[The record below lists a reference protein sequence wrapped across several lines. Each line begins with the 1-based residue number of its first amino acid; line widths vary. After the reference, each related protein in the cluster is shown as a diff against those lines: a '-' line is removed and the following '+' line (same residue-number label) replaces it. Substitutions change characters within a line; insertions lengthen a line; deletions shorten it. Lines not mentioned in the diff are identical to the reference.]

1 MLTALIGALVIGQ
14 FAPGSSMIR
23 PRAVVSAPTVAVFG
37 DAEVLGAIN
46 ARDAN
51 LIEASTL
58 ASTKASD
65 GEAKSL
71 ANMILAD
78 HKRSLTRGGELA
90 KELNLSREL
99 PPDSAMA
106 RKQEQL
112 MDQLSLASGAAFD
125 RAYVQY
131 IFDAHTAELEKL
143 SGTYVPGSQH
153 ASVKAFVNE
162 RLPQVRAH
170 LAAAERW
177 LAANRQ

>member
-1 MLTALIGALVIGQ
+1 MTALIGVLVMGQ
-14 FAPGSSMIR
+14 FVPTGSLIR
-23 PRAVVSAPTVAVFG
+23 NRAVASTPSAAVFG

-58 ASTKASD
+58 ANTKASSAEVKAFA
-65 GEAKSL
+65 GT
-71 ANMILAD
+71 ILAD
-78 HKRSLTRGGELA
+78 HQRSLTRGGELA

-106 RKQEQL
+106 RKQEEL
-112 MDQLSLASGAAFD
+112 MDQLSIATGAAFD

-131 IFDAHTAELEKL
+131 ILDAHVAELDKL
-143 SGTYVPGSQH
+143 TKTYLPGAQH
-153 ASVKAFVNE
+153 ASVKAYVNE

-170 LAAAERW
+170 LATAERW
-177 LAANRQ
+177 LAANRT

>member
-1 MLTALIGALVIGQ
+1 
-14 FAPGSSMIR
+14 
-23 PRAVVSAPTVAVFG
+23 VASQPQQQVFG

-58 ASTKASD
+58 ASTKATS
-65 GEAKSL
+65 GEVKTL
-71 ANMILAD
+71 ATQMLDD
-78 HKRSLTRGGELA
+78 HRRSLTRGGDLA

-112 MDQLSLASGAAFD
+112 MDQLSVVDGAAFD
-125 RAYVQY
+125 NAYMQ
-131 IFDAHTAELEKL
+131 FLHDSHAAELEKL
-143 SGTYVPGSQH
+143 TQSYLPGSQH

-162 RLPQVRAH
+162 RLPQLRAH
-170 LAAAERW
+170 LATAERW
-177 LAANRQ
+177 LASQRE